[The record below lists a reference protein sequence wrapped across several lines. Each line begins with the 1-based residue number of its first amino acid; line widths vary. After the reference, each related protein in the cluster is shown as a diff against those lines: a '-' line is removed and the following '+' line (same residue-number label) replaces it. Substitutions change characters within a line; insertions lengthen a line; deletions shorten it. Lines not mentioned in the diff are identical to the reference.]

1 VSDPGFSWLSDV
13 RTTRTPVLQ
22 GRLAVSG
29 RAEVVMT
36 AVLGSCVAACLWDEG
51 AGVGG
56 MNHFLLPEAEGDRLP
71 GLRFGDFAMEELIRA
86 LVDAGGRRGALQAK
100 LFGGAHIVGGYSDV
114 GRRNADFATDFLARR
129 GIPLR
134 GGSLGGDAAR
144 RVEFWP
150 VFGMAR
156 QRIVRPF
163 DETADTPGWEAL
175 AI

>member
-1 VSDPGFSWLSDV
+1 M
-13 RTTRTPVLQ
+13 PVLQ

-29 RAEVVMT
+29 KADVVMT
-36 AVLGSCVAACLWDEG
+36 AVLGSCVAACLWDED

-56 MNHFLLPEAEGDRLP
+56 MNHFLLPEAEGGRQS
-71 GLRFGDFAMEELIRA
+71 GLRFGDQAMEELIRG
-86 LVDAGGRRGALQAK
+86 LVDAGGRRSALQAK

-129 GIPLR
+129 GIALR

-150 VFGMAR
+150 ATGQAR
-156 QRIVRPF
+156 QRLVRPS
-163 DETADTPGWEAL
+163 DEAHDLDFIVG
-175 AI
+175 